1 MRTHFDKPI
10 AVVTGASSGIGY
22 ELAKQFAMHGFD
34 LIVAAEDRAIEDI
47 RPALEAFGANVEA
60 VQVDLS
66 SYIETE
72 GFAADINALGLP
84 ISALALNA
92 GVGVGGE
99 FARTT
104 DLDAELALIRLN
116 VQSLVHL
123 TKRLVTGMVARG
135 EGRILFTSSLAA
147 TSPGPY
153 LAVYAASKAFVQ
165 SFAEA
170 LRFELK
176 DTGVTVTS
184 LMPGATDT
192 KFFQRA
198 NMENTKVGQGPKD
211 DPADV
216 AEEGFAALI
225 AGKDHVVT
233 GLKNKV
239 QGTLSKVLP
248 ETVTASMQAAQT
260 RPGSGL

>member
-147 TSPGPY
+147 T
-153 LAVYAASKAFVQ
+153 
-165 SFAEA
+165 
-170 LRFELK
+170 
-176 DTGVTVTS
+176 
-184 LMPGATDT
+184 
-192 KFFQRA
+192 
-198 NMENTKVGQGPKD
+198 
-211 DPADV
+211 
-216 AEEGFAALI
+216 
-225 AGKDHVVT
+225 
-233 GLKNKV
+233 
-239 QGTLSKVLP
+239 
-248 ETVTASMQAAQT
+248 
-260 RPGSGL
+260 

>member
-92 GVGVGGE
+92 AISSGE
-99 FARTT
+99 
-104 DLDAELALIRLN
+104 
-116 VQSLVHL
+116 
-123 TKRLVTGMVARG
+123 
-135 EGRILFTSSLAA
+135 
-147 TSPGPY
+147 
-153 LAVYAASKAFVQ
+153 KAIPV
-165 SFAEA
+165 
-170 LRFELK
+170 
-176 DTGVTVTS
+176 
-184 LMPGATDT
+184 
-192 KFFQRA
+192 
-198 NMENTKVGQGPKD
+198 
-211 DPADV
+211 
-216 AEEGFAALI
+216 FAANLSRATAVGTISLI
-225 AGKDHVVT
+225 C
-233 GLKNKV
+233 
-239 QGTLSKVLP
+239 
-248 ETVTASMQAAQT
+248 
-260 RPGSGL
+260 GSGK